1 MRAPYG
7 ACRYCGQ
14 EFMSKQSL
22 RVHETK
28 SCHERPA
35 EKEPEPSPKP
45 KRATFR
51 ARHVVGGVTLWTRDS
66 DERF

>member
-1 MRAPYG
+1 
-7 ACRYCGQ
+7 
-14 EFMSKQSL
+14 MSKQSL
-22 RVHETK
+22 RVHEMK
-28 SCHERPA
+28 SCPERPA
-35 EKEPEPSPKP
+35 EKEPEPPPEP